1 MALFT
6 WFDFYLC
13 VSFSSHFIINTNK
26 NQEKKGKKYNTMDIK
41 SMPASEQHQERE
53 RQTIN
58 ILEKLIKHN
67 SEYGADLEHT
77 VNNSIGDHHHQLSHH
92 QQHLEKSLRDVKNFQ
107 KIMEK
112 FKIDGSVENLMSD
125 SYKDG

>member
-1 MALFT
+1 
-6 WFDFYLC
+6 
-13 VSFSSHFIINTNK
+13 
-26 NQEKKGKKYNTMDIK
+26 
-41 SMPASEQHQERE
+41 MPTSEQHQERE
-53 RQTIN
+53 RQTLN

-77 VNNSIGDHHHQLSHH
+77 VNNSIGDHHHHH
-92 QQHLEKSLRDVKNFQ
+92 QLNQHQQNLEKSLRDVKNFQ

-112 FKIDGSVENLMSD
+112 FKIDGNVESLMSD

>member
-1 MALFT
+1 
-6 WFDFYLC
+6 
-13 VSFSSHFIINTNK
+13 
-26 NQEKKGKKYNTMDIK
+26 MDIK

-77 VNNSIGDHHHQLSHH
+77 VNNSIGDHHHHHHNHHHHQLNHH

-112 FKIDGSVENLMSD
+112 FKLDSNVENLMSD

>member
-1 MALFT
+1 
-6 WFDFYLC
+6 
-13 VSFSSHFIINTNK
+13 
-26 NQEKKGKKYNTMDIK
+26 MDIK

-77 VNNSIGDHHHQLSHH
+77 INNSIGLDHQHHHNHHHHQLSQQ

>member
-1 MALFT
+1 
-6 WFDFYLC
+6 
-13 VSFSSHFIINTNK
+13 
-26 NQEKKGKKYNTMDIK
+26 
-41 SMPASEQHQERE
+41 MPASEQQERE

-77 VNNSIGDHHHQLSHH
+77 VNNSIGDHHHHHHLHLNHHQLNQ

-112 FKIDGSVENLMSD
+112 FKIDGTVENLMSE

>member
-1 MALFT
+1 
-6 WFDFYLC
+6 
-13 VSFSSHFIINTNK
+13 
-26 NQEKKGKKYNTMDIK
+26 
-41 SMPASEQHQERE
+41 MPASEHQERE

-67 SEYGADLEHT
+67 SEYGANLEHT
-77 VNNSIGDHHHQLSHH
+77 VNNSIGDHHHHLSHHQLNHH

-112 FKIDGSVENLMSD
+112 FKIDGNVENLMAD